1 MSKRNAA
8 RAVVI
13 DKNNNIAILSVRG
26 GMYYKIPGGGVKEG
40 ETEEQAVIRE
50 AREEAFCDVEIIEKL
65 GELKFTD
72 PGEIS
77 LIHYSTGFLA
87 KKLIDN
93 PELNAVYDER
103 ERGFTLAW
111 LSFDEAIK
119 KFEQV
124 ETKNAF
130 ELAMN
135 NRDLDFIRRAQARAG
150 K

>member
-1 MSKRNAA
+1 MSKRSAS
-8 RAVVI
+8 RTVVV
-13 DKNNNIAILSVRG
+13 DKDNNIAVLSVRG
-26 GMYYKIPGGGVKEG
+26 GMYHKIPGGGVKEG
-40 ETEEQAVIRE
+40 ETEEQAAIRE
-50 AREEAFCDVEIIEKL
+50 AREEAFCDVEIVETL

-87 KKLIDN
+87 KKISDN
-93 PELNAVYDER
+93 PEPNAVYDEQ
-103 ERGFTLAW
+103 ERGFTLEW
-111 LSFDEAIK
+111 LSFEEAIK

-135 NRDLDFIRRAQARAG
+135 NRDLEFIKMAQV
-150 K
+150 KIK